1 MMLGEKLKELRELNG
16 FVQRQIAALLEID
29 TAYISKMESGDKQIS
44 RGHLKKLSTVYNVP
58 EKELT
63 ILWVADKIYKIIEKE
78 KVGREALQLVVNKKI
93 RNV

>member
-1 MMLGEKLKELRELNG
+1 MLGVKLKELRELNG

-44 RGHLKKLSTVYNVP
+44 RDHLKKLATVYKVS

-63 ILWVADKIYKIIEKE
+63 ALWVADKIIKIIEKE
-78 KVGREALQLVVNKKI
+78 KVGQEALQLVLNSKKI
-93 RNV
+93 GHD

>member
-1 MMLGEKLKELRELNG
+1 MLGIKLKELRELNG

-44 RGHLKKLSTVYNVP
+44 RDHLKKLATVYKVS

-63 ILWVADKIYKIIEKE
+63 TLWVADKIIKIIEKE
-78 KVGREALQLVVNKKI
+78 KELNI
-93 RNV
+93 

>member
-1 MMLGEKLKELRELNG
+1 MLGVKLKELRELNG

-44 RGHLKKLSTVYNVP
+44 RDHLKKLATVYKVS

-63 ILWVADKIYKIIEKE
+63 TLWVADKIIKIIEKE
-78 KVGREALQLVVNKKI
+78 KVGQEALQIVLNSKKI
-93 RNV
+93 GHD